1 MKSSRVLPTRVLR
14 ASVLGLLLLTAS
26 VQLQAHSEAAP
37 AGSGAVAAS
46 VLEPRVAA
54 ASTDVELLGIVEGS
68 RLVVHVDR
76 FETNEPIDGAKL
88 SLERNGTSFDGK
100 PIGEGAYL
108 FELPWLSTP
117 GSHELLFTLVAA
129 DLSDLLTG
137 TLEIPEPH
145 ARAGTGAGS
154 VPVPLLSALAARTGL
169 SDRHL
174 LAALLGLTALLALAL
189 IIRSARRRRRSGA
202 LAALLLAGCALVMP
216 EGPAQAHE
224 SAPAPA
230 TGSPKQPSRLP
241 DASVFVPMPAQRA
254 IGLRTQLTR
263 TSTAQGSV
271 ELTGTVVADPRASGL
286 VQAPV
291 SGRIEPGPDG
301 LPHAGQRVARGAV
314 LAWLVPTVGVVE
326 RSARQ
331 AELADL
337 DARIE
342 IARAR
347 SERYQQL
354 TGSIPQRD
362 IDAARTEAAALVQRR
377 SAMASGLSSRIA
389 LVAPVSGLVST
400 ADAASGQVVDAR
412 DLLFRIVDPG
422 RLMVEALGYDAS
434 LATGITGGSALTA
447 DGRAIALAWVGAAG
461 QLREQVLP
469 LLFRVGA
476 GTPTL
481 VVGERLRVIAAT
493 RDTRTGIVLPAAS
506 LVRAANGEPVV
517 WVQSSAER
525 FMPTRVTAQAL
536 DADRIVVTAGLQ
548 PEQRVVTASASL
560 LAQIR

>member
-1 MKSSRVLPTRVLR
+1 MKPFRVRAVRALQ
-14 ASVLGLLLLTAS
+14 ASVLGLLLTSS
-26 VQLQAHSEAAP
+26 VPLRAHSEAAP
-37 AGSGAVAAS
+37 AASGAVAAS
-46 VLEPRVAA
+46 VLEPRVEA

-76 FETNEPIDGAKL
+76 FATNEPIDGAKL

-117 GSHELLFTLVAA
+117 GSHELLFTLVAG
-129 DLSDLLTG
+129 DLSDLLIG
-137 TLEIPEPH
+137 TLEIPGPD

-154 VPVPLLSALAARTGL
+154 VPVPLLSALAA
-169 SDRHL
+169 
-174 LAALLGLTALLALAL
+174 LLALAL
-189 IIRSARRRRRSGA
+189 IIRSARRRRQSGA
-202 LAALLLAGCALVMP
+202 LAALLLAGCAMVLP

-263 TSTAQGSV
+263 MSTAPVSM

-447 DGRAIALAWVGAAG
+447 DGRAIALVWVGAAG
-461 QLREQVLP
+461 QLREQALP

-476 GTPTL
+476 GAPAL
-481 VVGERLRVIAAT
+481 VVGERLRVIAAM
-493 RDTRTGIVLPAAS
+493 RDMRTGIVLPAAS

-525 FMPTRVTAQAL
+525 FMPTRVTAQVL
-536 DADRIVVTAGLQ
+536 DADRIVVSAGLQ

>member
-1 MKSSRVLPTRVLR
+1 MKPFRVRAVRALQ
-14 ASVLGLLLLTAS
+14 ASVLGLLLTSS
-26 VQLQAHSEAAP
+26 VPLRAHSEAAP
-37 AGSGAVAAS
+37 AASGAVAAS
-46 VLEPRVAA
+46 VLEPRVEA

-76 FETNEPIDGAKL
+76 FATNEPIDGAKL

-117 GSHELLFTLVAA
+117 GSHELLFTLVAG
-129 DLSDLLTG
+129 DLSDLLIG
-137 TLEIPEPH
+137 TLEIPGPD

-154 VPVPLLSALAARTGL
+154 VPVPLLSALAA
-169 SDRHL
+169 
-174 LAALLGLTALLALAL
+174 LLALAL
-189 IIRSARRRRRSGA
+189 IIRSARRRRQSGA
-202 LAALLLAGCALVMP
+202 LAALLLAGCAMVLP

-263 TSTAQGSV
+263 MSTAQGSV

-447 DGRAIALAWVGAAG
+447 DGRAIALVWVGAAG
-461 QLREQVLP
+461 QLREQALP

-476 GTPTL
+476 GAPAL
-481 VVGERLRVIAAT
+481 VVGERLRVIAAM
-493 RDTRTGIVLPAAS
+493 RDMRTGIVLPAAS

-525 FMPTRVTAQAL
+525 FMPTRVTAQVL
-536 DADRIVVTAGLQ
+536 DADRIVVSAGLQ

>member
-1 MKSSRVLPTRVLR
+1 MKPFRVRAVRALQ
-14 ASVLGLLLLTAS
+14 ASVLGLLLLTSS
-26 VQLQAHSEAAP
+26 VPLRAHSEAAP
-37 AGSGAVAAS
+37 AASGAVAAS
-46 VLEPRVAA
+46 VLEPRVEA

-76 FETNEPIDGAKL
+76 FATNEPIDGAKL

-117 GSHELLFTLVAA
+117 GSHELLFTLVAG
-129 DLSDLLTG
+129 DLSDLLIG
-137 TLEIPEPH
+137 TLEIPGPD

-154 VPVPLLSALAARTGL
+154 VPVPLLSALAA
-169 SDRHL
+169 
-174 LAALLGLTALLALAL
+174 LLALAL
-189 IIRSARRRRRSGA
+189 IIRSARRRRQSGA
-202 LAALLLAGCALVMP
+202 LAALLLAGCAMVLP

-263 TSTAQGSV
+263 MSTAPVSM

-447 DGRAIALAWVGAAG
+447 DGRAIALVWVGAAG
-461 QLREQVLP
+461 QLREQALP

-476 GTPTL
+476 GAPAL

-493 RDTRTGIVLPAAS
+493 RDMRTGIVLPAAS

-525 FMPTRVTAQAL
+525 FMPTRVTAQVL
-536 DADRIVVTAGLQ
+536 DADRIVVSAGLQ

>member
-1 MKSSRVLPTRVLR
+1 MKPFRVRAVRALQ
-14 ASVLGLLLLTAS
+14 ASVLGLLLLTSS
-26 VQLQAHSEAAP
+26 VPLRAHSEAAP
-37 AGSGAVAAS
+37 AASGAVAAS
-46 VLEPRVAA
+46 VLEPRVEA

-76 FETNEPIDGAKL
+76 FATNEPIDGAKL

-117 GSHELLFTLVAA
+117 GSHELLFTLVAG
-129 DLSDLLTG
+129 DLSDLLIG
-137 TLEIPEPH
+137 TLEIPGPD

-154 VPVPLLSALAARTGL
+154 VPVPLLSALAA
-169 SDRHL
+169 
-174 LAALLGLTALLALAL
+174 LLALAL
-189 IIRSARRRRRSGA
+189 IIRSARRRRQSGA
-202 LAALLLAGCALVMP
+202 LAALLLAGCAMVLP

-263 TSTAQGSV
+263 MSTAPVSM

-301 LPHAGQRVARGAV
+301 LPHAGQRVARGTV

-447 DGRAIALAWVGAAG
+447 DGRAIALVWVGAAG
-461 QLREQVLP
+461 QLREQALP

-476 GTPTL
+476 GAPAL

-493 RDTRTGIVLPAAS
+493 RDMRTGIVLPAAS

-525 FMPTRVTAQAL
+525 FMPTRVTAQVL
-536 DADRIVVTAGLQ
+536 DADRIVVSAGLQ